1 MSTIG
6 IATGFILTFVLMFGS
21 NSLDSGLKDL
31 RRTFFTDGLELILLL
46 VVCKHFGIIIPL
58 VP

>member
-6 IATGFILTFVLMFGS
+6 IATGFSLAFVLMYGS
-21 NSLDSGLKDL
+21 SSLDSGLKDL
-31 RRTFFTDGLELILLL
+31 RRTFFTGGLVLILLL
-46 VVCKHFGIIIPL
+46 VVCKHFRIFIPL